1 MSIYTDVLTCPLTYS
16 GVRFTNEPINRFQLM
31 AVYETFDTYARQ
43 VIDASDSKGL
53 LSLRLVQVLMDDHDT
68 SIESFVKDG
77 YKGHHRD
84 AAQLLEWMG
93 Y

>member
-1 MSIYTDVLTCPLTYS
+1 MALYEPLT
-16 GVRFTNEPINRFQLM
+16 
-31 AVYETFDTYARQ
+31 TYPRQ
-43 VIDASDSKGL
+43 VMDATDADGL
-53 LSLRLVQVLMDDHDT
+53 LSKQLVQVLMDDHST

>member
-1 MSIYTDVLTCPLTYS
+1 
-16 GVRFTNEPINRFQLM
+16 M
-31 AVYETFDTYARQ
+31 ALYETFSTYSQQ
-43 VIDASDSKGL
+43 VMDATDADGL
-53 LSLRLVQVLMDDHDT
+53 LTPTLVQVLLDDHET

>member
-1 MSIYTDVLTCPLTYS
+1 MFPTYS
-16 GVRFTNEPINRFQLM
+16 
-31 AVYETFDTYARQ
+31 DQ
-43 VIDASDSKGL
+43 VMDAADADGL
-53 LSLRLVQVLMDDHDT
+53 LTPTLVQVLMDDHST
-68 SIESFVKDG
+68 SIDACVKDG

>member
-1 MSIYTDVLTCPLTYS
+1 MMVSGHLTDMFP
-16 GVRFTNEPINRFQLM
+16 
-31 AVYETFDTYARQ
+31 TYAEQ
-43 VIDASDSKGL
+43 VMDATDADGL
-53 LSLRLVQVLMDDHDT
+53 LTPTLVQVLMDDHST

-84 AAQLLEWMG
+84 AAQLLDWMG